1 MSSPELDLLAGGVA
15 AALHLVPPMLVPGI
29 SDSESVHA
37 GADAVILRLR
47 FFVVISADVQAKC
60 TIRHAV

>member
-1 MSSPELDLLAGGVA
+1 MSSPELDLFAGGVA
-15 AALHLVPPMLVPGI
+15 AALHPVPPLLVPGI

-37 GADAVILRLR
+37 GAGAAILQFRL
-47 FFVVISADVQAKC
+47 FVVISADVQAKC